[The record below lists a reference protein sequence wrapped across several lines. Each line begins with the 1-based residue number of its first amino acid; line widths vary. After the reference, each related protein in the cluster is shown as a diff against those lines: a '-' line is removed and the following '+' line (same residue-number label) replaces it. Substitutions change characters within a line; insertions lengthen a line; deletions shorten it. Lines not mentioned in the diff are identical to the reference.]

1 MHSLPVPNLTFSEI
15 YAACVARIREPGRS
29 ALVAE
34 TEDISSYVERYVT
47 LAETN
52 DLFTLVP
59 HVEVGNSTRAAH
71 VATYEGH
78 VANKKSD
85 LRRYYNSIKSVKKTY
100 RCPFCGWAQIKQV
113 DHFVPKQ
120 IYFRLS
126 VVPQNLVPICS
137 DCNKAKGE
145 YHGETKERALFHP
158 YYDPIPTGAWL
169 SAEISVGASVAV
181 TYSIDRAAVD
191 QLSGHRL
198 DNQFRKLEI
207 FEAYEDLASHHLV
220 SLRDSLLAVV
230 EDSGVVVLY
239 SHIEGLRDQALTEA
253 GGVQTNW
260 KVTLYNAMLGC
271 NEFMTSEGIS
281 LLE

>member
-1 MHSLPVPNLTFSEI
+1 MHSLPVPDLTFSEI
-15 YAACVARIREPGRS
+15 YSACVARIREPGRS
-29 ALVAE
+29 ALIAE
-34 TEDISSYVERYVT
+34 TGDISGHVEQYVA
-47 LAETN
+47 LAKTN

-59 HVEVGNSTRAAH
+59 HVEVGDSTRSAH
-71 VATYEGH
+71 VNTYERH
-78 VANKKSD
+78 IANKNSD

-113 DHFVPKQ
+113 DHFLPKS

-145 YHGETKERALFHP
+145 FYGERKEHALFHP
-158 YYDPIPTGAWL
+158 YFDSITAGAWL
-169 SAEISVGASVAV
+169 RAEISVTDCVAV

-191 QLSGHRL
+191 QLSSDRL

-220 SLRDSLLAVV
+220 SLRDSLIEVV
-230 EDSGVVVLY
+230 EDSGVAVLY
-239 SHIEGLRDQALTEA
+239 NLIEGLRDQALTEA
-253 GGVQTNW
+253 GGGANNW
-260 KVTLYNAMLGC
+260 KVMLYEGMLGC
-271 NEFMTSEGIS
+271 SELMTRHGLS